1 MVAVVFASGTFL
13 LLQRDLTRVVVGII
27 LVSNSAVLF
36 IISAGLTRGVAPILP
51 LESEGAGDPLVQAM
65 ALTALVIGFGVAA
78 LLLAMVYR
86 LYTTHGTVDLEEIA
100 DAEMREA
107 EALER
112 TDDPETRRGP
122 GRGARPGGGSR
133 DDADGP
139 ALIVLPA
146 GIPWVLAALLTFLDG
161 RKRWVGL
168 LGAAGLAASLASLVW
183 LAVVVLREGTVE
195 TVAGGWPE
203 GVGISLRADALGV
216 TFAARLGRR

>member
-1 MVAVVFASGTFL
+1 MTVYAALVVAVVFASGTFL

-51 LESEGAGDPLVQAM
+51 LEGEGAADPLVQAM

-100 DAEMREA
+100 AAEMREA

-112 TDDPETRRGP
+112 TDDPEREEVPEGEQDP
-122 GRGARPGGGSR
+122 EAGSR
-133 DDADGP
+133 
-139 ALIVLPA
+139 
-146 GIPWVLAALLTFLDG
+146 
-161 RKRWVGL
+161 
-168 LGAAGLAASLASLVW
+168 
-183 LAVVVLREGTVE
+183 
-195 TVAGGWPE
+195 
-203 GVGISLRADALGV
+203 
-216 TFAARLGRR
+216 